1 MVTDGQ
7 RSSTSGTWANGA
19 MSLVESKTTVARGR
33 RVLLIDDDR
42 WVRALFSDI
51 LTAMGFEVEAAAS
64 GEEGLALFGRGGHH
78 LVITDLEMGGVSGLE
93 VAAAVRQRAASVP
106 VIVISGSAHRLGELS
121 QTPRGFPVLTKPVRV
136 SDFEAAVLRA
146 LGAPDRDPTGG

>member
-1 MVTDGQ
+1 
-7 RSSTSGTWANGA
+7 
-19 MSLVESKTTVARGR
+19 
-33 RVLLIDDDR
+33 
-42 WVRALFSDI
+42 
-51 LTAMGFEVEAAAS
+51 
-64 GEEGLALFGRGGHH
+64 
-78 LVITDLEMGGVSGLE
+78 MGGVSGLE